1 MTKGSNLGPA
11 EAAAVVVVEE
21 GASYCWP
28 RPEQRPR
35 PKYLPHASPGT
46 WTGMG
51 GQIRCGD

>member
-51 GQIRCGD
+51 GQIRCGG